1 MASSTRR
8 NTTQGSGRSRSP
20 CWAASNSASP
30 KSGAASSAS
39 LRSEVGSLPY
49 LTAANT
55 TPSTSPQ
62 AGSSMAI
69 PAATCW
75 AMNLGST
82 CTPLL
87 GRASSLPTIQVTC
100 SMPGGRIPGI
110 QTLTRLQ
117 GLGSSRKV
125 EELQTTTTTTT
136 TTATTT
142 EAGSL
147 DSHRRDHPATS
158 RPLSAAST
166 SRLARPSSSPRAS

>member
-125 EELQTTTTTTT
+125 EELQTT
-136 TTATTT
+136 ATTT

>member
-20 CWAASNSASP
+20 CWAPSNSASP

-39 LRSEVGSLPY
+39 LRSEVGNFPY

-55 TPSTSPQ
+55 TRSTSPQ
-62 AGSSMAI
+62 AGSLMAI
-69 PAATCW
+69 PVATCW

-100 SMPGGRIPGI
+100 SRPGGRIRGI

-125 EELQTTTTTTT
+125 EKIQTTTTM
-136 TTATTT
+136 AT